1 MGERDFRNNYK
12 GHMDK
17 TKEGWNQG
25 REVGIAG
32 VGGEVGGK
40 GRKLYLNNNK
50 KFFKSMGFR
59 FIYIII
65 PGFTII

>member
-1 MGERDFRNNYK
+1 
-12 GHMDK
+12 MDK

-32 VGGEVGGK
+32 VGGDVGGK

-50 KFFKSMGFR
+50 KFLKAWVLDS
-59 FIYIII
+59 YILL
-65 PGFTII
+65 FLVLL